1 MRSKIIRTVA
11 PPADRLSQRD
21 TSADSTQA
29 TRERCSSFDRSSG
42 PIAWPSLL
50 MCYRHNCDLSLF
62 GSIEDT
68 EGKPLKSELACA
80 VIGKRVGVWS
90 VPNPGY
96 GVINSLKQMR
106 KRLV

>member
-1 MRSKIIRTVA
+1 
-11 PPADRLSQRD
+11 
-21 TSADSTQA
+21 
-29 TRERCSSFDRSSG
+29 
-42 PIAWPSLL
+42 

-106 KRLV
+106 KRLVGCVRNTIYARREVRRERQGEA